1 MSSRSSAGSPAPCTP
16 CTPCTMQDSE
26 SPRVYNYPMRTSALM
41 QAPPCT
47 HTFSS
52 SAASAVSSRRST
64 SLAQAR
70 PGSISSTCQARG
82 WVGGVRWELTAGTE
96 ATGPQACALIHPP
109 PSPLPARPTSS
120 QCRGQSISRASTTT
134 SSSES
139 AWPGVKRRGRGVRE
153 GAKWNQEGHTVREVT
168 HLQGQEGGR
177 GGSHLIRH
185 GAHVCKLGERA
196 QLEGCCLARPRPVA
210 VDAVARSQ

>member
-1 MSSRSSAGSPAPCTP
+1 
-16 CTPCTMQDSE
+16 MQDSE

-70 PGSISSTCQARG
+70 PGSILSTCQARG

-153 GAKWNQEGHTVREVT
+153 GATWNQEGQTVT
-168 HLQGQEGGR
+168 EGGR
-177 GGSHLIRH
+177 GVAHLPGQKGGR
-185 GAHVCKLGERA
+185 GGDLTLSGMVRMSANLESELSLKAAASRA
-196 QLEGCCLARPRPVA
+196 PARWLLMLLPA
-210 VDAVARSQ
+210 ASN